1 MAFPMRVIRLAIDP
15 SNAHHIY
22 AALEVGGVIHSQDGG
37 DTWSDC
43 TPGLLTLAERPHL
56 RSQLG
61 SDTEVEGMMDAHAVT
76 VSAAPSGAVFLA
88 NRMGLFRSTDQGESW
103 RELEIWR
110 FSPFAYGRDIPWWPT
125 CVVEHQGR

>member
-15 SNAHHIY
+15 SNAHHIS

-88 NRMGLFRSTDQGESW
+88 NRMGLFRNTD
-103 RELEIWR
+103 
-110 FSPFAYGRDIPWWPT
+110 
-125 CVVEHQGR
+125 